1 MYRFM
6 RIKPLTKRILCQM
19 IHDKRTLALILIA
32 PIAVLTLIYFILQS
46 ENKDY
51 SIGVIHATDAFIE
64 QLQDNEDY
72 NINIEYMTESE
83 VEDAIKDDRIAAA
96 IDIRDNL
103 VSDSLVSDNN
113 VSDNNISNST
123 VSGNDVFIYIS
134 GADSG
139 VASKL
144 QILLKTTYAKTK
156 QDELKIS
163 INDFKESFEKIKQNS
178 GIDTELDFDTE
189 DINYHVDYVTGQEGG
204 TLFDK
209 FGTQLIGIIVYFF
222 VFLIAGIQFLTER
235 TSGTLEKILSTP
247 MRRWEIILGYLLGFG
262 IMAILQS
269 SLITFFVVYVL
280 GLSINGSIWYVLL
293 ITLLTAIN
301 ALSLGI
307 LLSTIANSEFQMIQ
321 FIPII
326 ILPQI
331 FLCGLF
337 QISGFWSK
345 LGYIMPLHYTS
356 HAITEVMIK
365 GNGWSFIS
373 QDVFILTA
381 LLIFFVTTNV
391 LLLKKQREI

>member
-1 MYRFM
+1 MHSFILVDIMRKRVDLM
-6 RIKPLTKRILCQM
+6 RIKALTKRILYQM
-19 IHDKRTLALILIA
+19 IHDKRTMALILFA
-32 PIAVLTLIYFILQS
+32 PIVILTLISFILKAENKQYIIGIIHAS
-46 ENKDY
+46 EPVIEKLEDNKDY
-51 SIGVIHATDAFIE
+51 DIQIKYITQDDVVSSIKNDTID
-64 QLQDNEDY
+64 
-72 NINIEYMTESE
+72 
-83 VEDAIKDDRIAAA
+83 AA
-96 IDIRDNL
+96 IDITPN
-103 VSDSLVSDNN
+103 
-113 VSDNNISNST
+113 T
-123 VSGNDVFIYIS
+123 VLIYLS

-139 VASKL
+139 VATKM
-144 QILLKTTYAKTK
+144 QILLKNAYAQTK
-156 QDELKIS
+156 QDELKES
-163 INDFKESFEKIKQNS
+163 IVSLKKSLENSNQMSGLDAKI
-178 GIDTELDFDTE
+178 ELNTD
-189 DINYHVDYVTGQEGG
+189 DINYQVDYVTGQENG

-262 IMAILQS
+262 ILAILQS
-269 SLITFFVVYVL
+269 SLVTLFVVYVL
-280 GLSINGSIWYVLL
+280 GLPILGNIWYVLL

-307 LLSTIANSEFQMIQ
+307 LLSTIANSEFQMVQ

-337 QISGFWSK
+337 QISGLWNK

-356 HAITEVMIK
+356 HAMTEVMIK
-365 GNGWSFIS
+365 GNGWRYIA
-373 QDVFILTA
+373 QDVLVLSA
-381 LLIFFVTTNV
+381 LFIFFITMNI